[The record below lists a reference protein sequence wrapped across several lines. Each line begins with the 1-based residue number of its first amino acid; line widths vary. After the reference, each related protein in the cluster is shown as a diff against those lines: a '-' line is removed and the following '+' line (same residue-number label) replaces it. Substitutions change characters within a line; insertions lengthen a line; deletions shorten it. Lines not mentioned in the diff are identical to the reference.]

1 MHYLQVEF
9 LAHERQE
16 ELLREA
22 HEGRL
27 AHALKSAKRNDGPLH
42 QLPVR
47 HLAGLLRVSPITW
60 LAELASKR
68 MGKLLPVRPGV
79 ADRSHRMSV
88 REVRPSPRS
97 ARCGVR
103 SRDRSHRRRS
113 SENRRGG
120 NP

>member
-1 MHYLQVEF
+1 MHYFQMEF

-27 AHALKSAKRNDGPLH
+27 AHALKSANRNDGPLH

-47 HLAGLLRVSPITW
+47 HLAGLLHASPITW

-68 MGKLLPVRPGV
+68 MGKLLSIRLGV
-79 ADRSHRMSV
+79 ADCWHHMSV
-88 REVRPSPRS
+88 REVRPGPHS
-97 ARCGVR
+97 ARCGAR

-113 SENRRGG
+113 TENRRGV
-120 NP
+120 NA